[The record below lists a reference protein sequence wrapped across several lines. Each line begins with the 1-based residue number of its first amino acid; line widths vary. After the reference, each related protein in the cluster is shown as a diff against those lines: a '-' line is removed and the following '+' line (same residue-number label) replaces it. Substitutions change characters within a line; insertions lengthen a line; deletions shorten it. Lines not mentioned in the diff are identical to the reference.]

1 MHIAG
6 QGKAASIHYL
16 GLLPCRLSVAAY
28 AARPCTHIGTHA
40 VCRESAFGSDDEEQ
54 PRKRVREDDEFYQA
68 AQAAAADKTKAKKG
82 KYTPADTL
90 PPVAD
95 PTVEGPRS
103 ITTDIE
109 KNRGL
114 TPHRSKASKNPRVK
128 NRNKFEKAKMRR
140 KGQVQEARPGS
151 AGGYGGEKTGI
162 KSKITRG
169 VRL

>member
-1 MHIAG
+1 MSLCG
-6 QGKAASIHYL
+6 NTLTGAS
-16 GLLPCRLSVAAY
+16 CA
-28 AARPCTHIGTHA
+28 
-40 VCRESAFGSDDEEQ
+40 CRESAFGSDGEDQ
-54 PRKRVREDDEFYQA
+54 PRKRVREDDEFYKE
-68 AQAAAADKTKAKKG
+68 AQAAAADKKKAKKS

-90 PPVAD
+90 PPMSD
-95 PTVEGPRS
+95 PTVDGPRA

-128 NRNKFEKAKMRR
+128 NRNKFEKATIRR
-140 KGQVQEARPGS
+140 KGQVQDVRTGS

-169 VRL
+169 VRF